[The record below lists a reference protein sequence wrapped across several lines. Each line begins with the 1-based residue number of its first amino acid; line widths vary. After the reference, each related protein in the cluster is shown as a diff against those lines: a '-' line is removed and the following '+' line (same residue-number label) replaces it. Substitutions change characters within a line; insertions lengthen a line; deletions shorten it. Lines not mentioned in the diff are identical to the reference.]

1 MNRIKVKV
9 TKASDD
15 SYWYAKHIG
24 EEFEVYDRINRHNE
38 YELVE
43 EHGGSSFY
51 IGVEDCERSKD

>member
-15 SYWYAKHIG
+15 GYWYAQHIG

-43 EHGGSSFY
+43 EKGGSSFY
-51 IGVEDCERSKD
+51 IGVEDCEKTR